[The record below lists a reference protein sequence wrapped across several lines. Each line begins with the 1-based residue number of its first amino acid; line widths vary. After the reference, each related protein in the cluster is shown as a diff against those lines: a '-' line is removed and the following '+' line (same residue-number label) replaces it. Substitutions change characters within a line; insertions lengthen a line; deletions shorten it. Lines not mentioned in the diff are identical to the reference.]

1 MKRILLVLIFSST
14 SLWAKFSIGGSY
26 QNQSTLG
33 AGSEPTQFINS
44 SELAIDLNY
53 KDEGWRFYS
62 DLRLGLFYGVGD
74 LIDFQPNNFLYVK
87 DFNGNSQLGLALD
100 IPRMYVKINSIMGT
114 FTIGRS
120 YLNFGHASLFNPLEW
135 FKNFSPTDP
144 LATKPG
150 VNLISLDIPMGAY
163 NKVKIFIGGDDQWD
177 TPLAG
182 AEAIIGTSGFEMG
195 ITYQYKGHNQNVVGT
210 FFKADIY
217 ITLFGS
223 YVAHINDVFSEDI
236 FNHAHE
242 FSLGLDYSFPI
253 GLTSLFIQHLFYFNS
268 LGAKTESEL
277 LIMPLGD
284 HYFRGQTYSYT
295 SLQLTI
301 DQFSI
306 LAVDMII
313 NIHDASGVILPKGSF
328 TLLNNLTLDLV
339 MGIYWG
345 KKGTEFTPSQAG
357 VPNVQ
362 LLATLT
368 AQF

>member
-163 NKVKIFIGGDDQWD
+163 NKEIGR
-177 TPLAG
+177 
-182 AEAIIGTSGFEMG
+182 
-195 ITYQYKGHNQNVVGT
+195 
-210 FFKADIY
+210 
-217 ITLFGS
+217 
-223 YVAHINDVFSEDI
+223 AHV
-236 FNHAHE
+236 
-242 FSLGLDYSFPI
+242 
-253 GLTSLFIQHLFYFNS
+253 
-268 LGAKTESEL
+268 
-277 LIMPLGD
+277 
-284 HYFRGQTYSYT
+284 
-295 SLQLTI
+295 
-301 DQFSI
+301 
-306 LAVDMII
+306 
-313 NIHDASGVILPKGSF
+313 
-328 TLLNNLTLDLV
+328 
-339 MGIYWG
+339 
-345 KKGTEFTPSQAG
+345 
-357 VPNVQ
+357 
-362 LLATLT
+362 
-368 AQF
+368 